1 MTNRLP
7 PALEAEYKWLKRQV
21 DHAQDELYKI
31 DANRRASINY
41 KLAVDDLKKF
51 VSDRR
56 KEGYNI

>member
-1 MTNRLP
+1 MKQLT

-21 DHAQDELYKI
+21 DHAQDELYKV
-31 DANRRASINY
+31 DANRTANIKY
-41 KLAVDDLKKF
+41 KLAVDDLKNF